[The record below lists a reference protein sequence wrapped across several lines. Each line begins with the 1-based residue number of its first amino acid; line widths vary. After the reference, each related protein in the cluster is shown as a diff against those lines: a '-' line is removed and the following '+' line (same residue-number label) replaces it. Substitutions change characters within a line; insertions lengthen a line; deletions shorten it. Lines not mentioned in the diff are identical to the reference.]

1 MPENTM
7 VRCQPKH
14 GRFPRDWTWL
24 DAPIISKAKSSKPF
38 QTCFLS
44 NLIFKGCQ
52 WSVPRLRMRQKLF
65 RLSAA
70 CRSWRVKLP
79 GRRLPSGTQWKNA
92 FWEIGV
98 LLIDVDFMLILCM
111 GACMNPDE
119 TSLSI
124 MFLYIYIEFNV
135 YTCSSNVMLA
145 QALSSLA
152 QADVAWL
159 LVSLWASV

>member
-1 MPENTM
+1 MLLSAENNWLLSASFNSSNLFQSWM
-7 VRCQPKH
+7 WE
-14 GRFPRDWTWL
+14 RDWTWL
-24 DAPIISKAKSSKPF
+24 DAPNISKAKSSKPF

-111 GACMNPDE
+111 CACMNPDE
-119 TSLSI
+119 TSPSI
-124 MFLYIYIEFNV
+124 MFLYIYNLM
-135 YTCSSNVMLA
+135 YTHA
-145 QALSSLA
+145 QATWCLRKL
-152 QADVAWL
+152 
-159 LVSLWASV
+159 